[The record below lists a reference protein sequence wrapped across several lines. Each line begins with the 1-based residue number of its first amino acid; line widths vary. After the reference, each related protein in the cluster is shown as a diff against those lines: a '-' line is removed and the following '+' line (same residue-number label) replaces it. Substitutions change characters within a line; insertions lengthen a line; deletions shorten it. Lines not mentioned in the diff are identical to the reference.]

1 MTFPRYNIFCLI
13 VVEFLKRQY
22 DTIFIVMMLTNNNK
36 YPLTYINIC
45 IKPKKSFTTSLERVF
60 FSVK

>member
-22 DTIFIVMMLTNNNK
+22 DTIFIVMMLANNNK
-36 YPLTYINIC
+36 
-45 IKPKKSFTTSLERVF
+45 
-60 FSVK
+60 